1 MPPDDS
7 IGAVEMPGTDLS
19 TAIRQLKGR
28 VLSSVEFV
36 HDYLQ
41 LRFDGPCLTAYTH
54 PTIDYTGGRV
64 TWGAPGYRDRL
75 CEQIGATVT
84 DAWANEAEVAVGFES
99 RTVISI
105 SMKDEDYTGPE
116 AVQFVSE
123 DGSLWVG

>member
-1 MPPDDS
+1 MPLDDS
-7 IGAVEMPGTDLS
+7 IGAAGMPGTDLS
-19 TAIRQLKGR
+19 SAIGQLKGR

-54 PTIDYTGGRV
+54 PTIDHTDGRAIWGG
-64 TWGAPGYRDRL
+64 PGYRDRL

-84 DAWANEAEVAVGFES
+84 DAWANEAEVSIGFDS
-99 RTVISI
+99 GTVISV
-105 SMKDEDYTGPE
+105 SMNDDDYTGPE
-116 AVQFVSE
+116 AVQFASE